1 MLVDLLLLEELVPLL
16 LGIDVFEDC
25 PWLLG
30 NDVLLVGVAEGR
42 AAVGTGGEVLFG
54 AGTLAEEAE
63 LVGAAVDVA
72 PVPGTGVITTL
83 PFTDLMSTWC

>member
-30 NDVLLVGVAEGR
+30 NDILLVGVAEGR
-42 AAVGTGGEVLFG
+42 AAVGTGGEVLLG
-54 AGTLAEEAE
+54 ASTLAEEAE
-63 LVGAAVDVA
+63 LVGGAVDVA

>member
-16 LGIDVFEDC
+16 LGIDVLDC

-63 LVGAAVDVA
+63 LVGGAVDVA

-83 PFTDLMSTWC
+83 PFTDLMSTWF